1 MSREKRYPPINVIS
15 ATRGFP
21 TEKLKLKITPY
32 RFQLPDGRVHAVK
45 KIRRMTTQNV
55 GRAIHFHYVLQT
67 REERYFHI
75 VYDTSDLTWKLVQE
89 VDEQLFFNE

>member
-32 RFQLPDGRVHAVK
+32 RFQLPDGRVH
-45 KIRRMTTQNV
+45 V